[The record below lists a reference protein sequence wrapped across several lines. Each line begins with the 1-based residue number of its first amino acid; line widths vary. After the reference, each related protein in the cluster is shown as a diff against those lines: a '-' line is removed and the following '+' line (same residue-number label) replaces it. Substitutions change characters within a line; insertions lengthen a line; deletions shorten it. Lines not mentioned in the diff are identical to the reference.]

1 MHKCCSEAS
10 QRPGLASLV
19 NGKFENSPNY
29 LFFFLKWLHKKQPY
43 EIISKNVDRGSFFW
57 LTWNEYAVKQ
67 TR

>member
-10 QRPGLASLV
+10 QRPELASLV

-29 LFFFLKWLHKKQPY
+29 RFFLKWLHKGQPC
-43 EIISKNVDRGSFFW
+43 EIISKNVDSGSFFW
-57 LTWNEYAVKQ
+57 LTWNEYVVKQ